1 MRRAYKIKNKE
12 GIYFVSF
19 ATVGWIDVF
28 TRRIYKDIL
37 IDSLKY
43 CQEEKGLILFAWC
56 IMSNHVHLIAKAKE
70 GFELS
75 GILRDLKKFTSKKII
90 EAINENVQ
98 ESRKEWMLSMFK
110 NAGAYNVNNK
120 NYQFWKQ
127 DNKPIE
133 LWSNEVLDQ
142 KLDYVHNNPIE
153 EGIVEKP
160 EDYIY
165 SSARDYAG
173 VRGLLQ
179 IELMI

>member
-1 MRRAYKIKNKE
+1 MSRAYKIKNKE